1 MKRNVCIILS
11 MMFLFAFM
19 ACNDDEFGVERENV
33 EMHVGEELML
43 QILHA
48 SGECTV
54 QVENPDLLQATVSD
68 GCLKLYATDEGSTVV
83 YLTDAGGER
92 RNVQVHSSL
101 DLTGW
106 WSPVDKGEYFISVW
120 LEDWQYK
127 EKIESE
133 LYKQQLSPFTSEYY
147 RFMSPDKADTVSGL
161 MSPDETDAVSRL
173 LPMPPFDCARYE
185 FKNGLLYVTL
195 EEDEPMCFDIWK
207 WTENELWLREDLTE
221 HYRELYPE
229 AGVIEVRRSVKFK
242 KYQR

>member
-33 EMHVGEELML
+33 EMHVGEEITL

-54 QVENPDLLQATVSD
+54 QVENPDLLQATLSD
-68 GCLKLYATDEGSTVV
+68 GCLKLFSTDEGSTVV
-83 YLTDAGGER
+83 HLTDAGGER

-106 WSPVDKGEYFISVW
+106 WSPMDKGEYFIYVW
-120 LEDWQYK
+120 AEDLQYK

-147 RFMSPDKADTVSGL
+147 RFMSPDEAD
-161 MSPDETDAVSRL
+161 AASRL
-173 LPMPPFDCARYE
+173 NNPMPPYDRACYE

-195 EEDEPMCFDIWK
+195 EEHEPMCFDIWK

-221 HYRELYPE
+221 YYRELYPE
-229 AGVIEVRRSVKFK
+229 AGVIEVRRQIGRAHV
-242 KYQR
+242 